1 MSKGKPR
8 PAYGLRPSGGATGG
22 GGGGG
27 MAGQLQKLQEEFAK
41 TQDRLGDE
49 TVEVTVGGG
58 MVKAVMTG
66 QQKLM
71 SITISPDAVDPD
83 DVEMLQDM
91 ILAAINEAVES
102 HRAGRREDGRADR
115 WAANPWVDVAMAQ
128 TLARPVANL
137 IEILSRLP
145 GIGPKT
151 ASRLTFYL
159 LREPN
164 GLALALAEALEAL
177 TQGRSCASAASTSLR
192 PSPCPICA
200 DRRVISGRFASWKSR
215 WTCWRSSAR
224 ALSRRIPRAARRAVA
239 HRRHLSRETEDRRAG
254 RSRAHKPARAR

>member
-8 PAYGLRPSGGATGG
+8 PAYGLRPSGALRRAG

-66 QQKLM
+66 QQKLL

-91 ILAAINEAVES
+91 ILAAINEAVEKS
-102 HRAGRREDGRADR
+102 QGM
-115 WAANPWVDVAMAQ
+115 AAEKM
-128 TLARPVANL
+128 
-137 IEILSRLP
+137 
-145 GIGPKT
+145 G
-151 ASRLTFYL
+151 
-159 LREPN
+159 
-164 GLALALAEALEAL
+164 AL
-177 TQGRSCASAASTSLR
+177 TGGL
-192 PSPCPICA
+192 
-200 DRRVISGRFASWKSR
+200 
-215 WTCWRSSAR
+215 
-224 ALSRRIPRAARRAVA
+224 RIPG
-239 HRRHLSRETEDRRAG
+239 LM
-254 RSRAHKPARAR
+254 

>member
-8 PAYGLRPSGGATGG
+8 PAYGLRPSGGASGGMG

-91 ILAAINEAVES
+91 ILAAINEAVEKS
-102 HRAGRREDGRADR
+102 QGM
-115 WAANPWVDVAMAQ
+115 AAEKM
-128 TLARPVANL
+128 
-137 IEILSRLP
+137 
-145 GIGPKT
+145 G
-151 ASRLTFYL
+151 
-159 LREPN
+159 
-164 GLALALAEALEAL
+164 AL
-177 TQGRSCASAASTSLR
+177 TGGL
-192 PSPCPICA
+192 
-200 DRRVISGRFASWKSR
+200 
-215 WTCWRSSAR
+215 
-224 ALSRRIPRAARRAVA
+224 RIPG
-239 HRRHLSRETEDRRAG
+239 LM
-254 RSRAHKPARAR
+254 

>member
-8 PAYGLRPSGGATGG
+8 PAYGLRPSGGASGG
-22 GGGGG
+22 MGGGGG

-91 ILAAINEAVES
+91 ILAAINEAVEKS
-102 HRAGRREDGRADR
+102 QAWPRRR
-115 WAANPWVDVAMAQ
+115 WA
-128 TLARPVANL
+128 R
-137 IEILSRLP
+137 
-145 GIGPKT
+145 
-151 ASRLTFYL
+151 
-159 LREPN
+159 
-164 GLALALAEALEAL
+164 
-177 TQGRSCASAASTSLR
+177 
-192 PSPCPICA
+192 
-200 DRRVISGRFASWKSR
+200 
-215 WTCWRSSAR
+215 
-224 ALSRRIPRAARRAVA
+224 
-239 HRRHLSRETEDRRAG
+239 
-254 RSRAHKPARAR
+254 

>member
-91 ILAAINEAVES
+91 ILAAINEAVEKS
-102 HRAGRREDGRADR
+102 QGM
-115 WAANPWVDVAMAQ
+115 AAEKM
-128 TLARPVANL
+128 
-137 IEILSRLP
+137 
-145 GIGPKT
+145 G
-151 ASRLTFYL
+151 
-159 LREPN
+159 
-164 GLALALAEALEAL
+164 AL
-177 TQGRSCASAASTSLR
+177 TGGL
-192 PSPCPICA
+192 
-200 DRRVISGRFASWKSR
+200 
-215 WTCWRSSAR
+215 
-224 ALSRRIPRAARRAVA
+224 RIPG
-239 HRRHLSRETEDRRAG
+239 LM
-254 RSRAHKPARAR
+254 

>member
-8 PAYGLRPSGGATGG
+8 PAYGLRPSGGASGGMG

-66 QQKLM
+66 QQKLV

-91 ILAAINEAVES
+91 ILAAINEAVEKS
-102 HRAGRREDGRADR
+102 QGM
-115 WAANPWVDVAMAQ
+115 AAEKM
-128 TLARPVANL
+128 
-137 IEILSRLP
+137 
-145 GIGPKT
+145 G
-151 ASRLTFYL
+151 
-159 LREPN
+159 
-164 GLALALAEALEAL
+164 AL
-177 TQGRSCASAASTSLR
+177 TGGL
-192 PSPCPICA
+192 
-200 DRRVISGRFASWKSR
+200 
-215 WTCWRSSAR
+215 
-224 ALSRRIPRAARRAVA
+224 RIPG
-239 HRRHLSRETEDRRAG
+239 LI
-254 RSRAHKPARAR
+254 